1 MSKII
6 ITGATGFI
14 GVALTKELLAQ
25 GDEVWAVIRPNT
37 EKRCKLPTNDNL
49 HILETTLDDLPEYVK
64 DNHIAADIFFH
75 LAWNGSAGAVRED
88 FSAQAKN
95 IDYMKN
101 ALHAAKECACKKFVG
116 AGSQAEYGVVHGKA
130 TEETP
135 PNPFMMYGAAKV
147 AACQMGRVLAAQ
159 LGIDFVWPRIYSV
172 YGAGENDGT
181 LISYL
186 VQSLREGRTP
196 ELSPC
201 ENMWN
206 FLYIDDCAAI
216 LAALGKNSTAS
227 GIYNVAS
234 EDTRLLKNF
243 VNEVRDVVAPGAKID
258 FGARKSDLMRTFW
271 LEPDITKLNK
281 IYKPH
286 FMDFAEGIKL
296 KLADIHR
303 DVYGASK

>member
-1 MSKII
+1 MNKII

-14 GVALTKELLAQ
+14 GVAITKELLSQ
-25 GDEVWAVIRPNT
+25 GDEVWAVIRPDT
-37 EKRCKLPTNDNL
+37 KKRGRLPINDNL
-49 HILETTLDDLPEYVK
+49 HIVSTTLDELPQYVK
-64 DNHIAADIFFH
+64 NNGISADIFFH
-75 LAWNGSAGAVRED
+75 LAWNGSAGAMRED
-88 FSAQAKN
+88 FSVQAKN
-95 IDYMKN
+95 IEYVKN
-101 ALHAAKECACKKFVG
+101 ALQAAKVCSCRKFVG

-130 TEETP
+130 TEETQ

-147 AACQMGRVLAAQ
+147 AACNMGRVLAAQ

-181 LISYL
+181 LLSYL
-186 VQSLREGRTP
+186 VQTLKEGKTP

-206 FLYIDDCAAI
+206 FLYIDDCAKI
-216 LAALGKNSTAS
+216 LATLGKTSTAS

-234 EDTRLLKNF
+234 GDTRLLKDF
-243 VNEVRDVVAPGAKID
+243 VNEARDIIAPGAKID
-258 FGARKSDLMRTFW
+258 FGARASNPARTFW
-271 LEPDITKLNK
+271 LEPDIGKLTK
-281 IYKPH
+281 IYKLR
-286 FMDFAEGIKL
+286 FMTFAEGIKL